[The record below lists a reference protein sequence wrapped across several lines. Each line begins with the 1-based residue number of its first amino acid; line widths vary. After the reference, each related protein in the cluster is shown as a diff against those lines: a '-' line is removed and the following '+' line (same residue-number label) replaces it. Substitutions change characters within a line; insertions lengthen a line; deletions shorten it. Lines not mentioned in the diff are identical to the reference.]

1 MTAKLNKYSLNDFNN
16 LLFNGFNYE
25 LPAETIRIIS
35 ELSLEV
41 GSPDY
46 VKTPIFQKRE
56 NPMKITTNNEDDGD
70 RNWGGGGGS
79 NGGGSNGGMGSKKR
93 RGGNKNA
100 EISEGEWET
109 IRTFQTTKI
118 EDREGIEYE
127 IDNIRSYLNK
137 ITDKNFTDF
146 CSKIMELIDGVITR
160 TSEDIKQVSLAI
172 FDIASTNRFYSK
184 IYADLYTEIIN
195 KYDVMK
201 GSFEESLSNFSELF
215 NVIEYVDPKVD
226 YDRFCKINKD
236 NEKRKALGVFFI
248 NLSINGVIPLV
259 TVQNITRTLLFQI
272 YKYISEENKKNE
284 VDELT
289 ENVALFYKREFYD
302 DDNVKYELIEGY
314 TITEI
319 IERIAISKVKDYKSL
334 TNKTIF
340 KFMDMIDM

>member
-56 NPMKITTNNEDDGD
+56 NPMKITMNNEDDGD
-70 RNWGGGGGS
+70 RNWGGVGS
-79 NGGGSNGGMGSKKR
+79 NGGLGSKKR

-137 ITDKNFTDF
+137 ITDKNFADF

-259 TVQNITRTLLFQI
+259 TVQNITRTLLSQI

-289 ENVALFYKREFYD
+289 ENVALFYKKEFYD

>member
-236 NEKRKALGVFFI
+236 NEKRKALGAFFI

-289 ENVALFYKREFYD
+289 ENVALFYKKEFYD
-302 DDNVKYELIEGY
+302 NNVNYELIEGY

>member
-1 MTAKLNKYSLNDFNN
+1 MTAKLQKYSLNDFNN

-25 LPAETIRIIS
+25 LPAETIGIIS
-35 ELSLEV
+35 ELALEV

-56 NPMKITTNNEDDGD
+56 NPMKTSMNDDGD
-70 RNWGGGGGS
+70 RNWSVGGGS
-79 NGGGSNGGMGSKKR
+79 NGGLGSNMGLGSKKR
-93 RGGNKNA
+93 RGGNKNT

-215 NVIEYVDPKVD
+215 NVIEYVDPNVD

-236 NEKRKALGVFFI
+236 NEKRKALGAFFI
-248 NLSINGVIPLV
+248 NLSINGMIPLA
-259 TVQNITRTLLFQI
+259 TIQNITRTLLSQI

-289 ENVALFYKREFYD
+289 ENVALFYKKEFYD
-302 DDNVKYELIEGY
+302 NNVNYELIEGY